1 MPISIP
7 PSGFV
12 RQTSRALIDEFN
24 GNIHAHT
31 ICQLQGEDR
40 GKTASTPKAQV
51 FRHQSKKKTKNPK
64 NIMVQ
69 RNEAV
74 YLKRS
79 YGLKCYICIIVFF
92 NAFVFC
98 LCFLFLSVLRIKSL
112 LRANSAQT
120 FPQLR
125 KKTRAGVLI

>member
-1 MPISIP
+1 M
-7 PSGFV
+7 
-12 RQTSRALIDEFN
+12 RQTSRELIDEFN

-40 GKTASTPKAQV
+40 GKTASMPEAQV
-51 FRHQSKKKTKNPK
+51 FRHQSKKPKQKKNV
-64 NIMVQ
+64 MVQ

-79 YGLKCYICIIVFF
+79 YGLKCYICIIGFF
-92 NAFVFC
+92 ML
-98 LCFLFLSVLRIKSL
+98 LCFSCAFFFLSVLRIKSL
-112 LRANSAQT
+112 LRANSVQT
-120 FPQLR
+120 FPQLK

>member
-1 MPISIP
+1 M
-7 PSGFV
+7 

-40 GKTASTPKAQV
+40 GKTASTPEAQV

-64 NIMVQ
+64 
-69 RNEAV
+69 
-74 YLKRS
+74 KH
-79 YGLKCYICIIVFF
+79 YGAKERGSLPEEILWIEMLHLHNCFF
-92 NAFVFC
+92 YAFVFC